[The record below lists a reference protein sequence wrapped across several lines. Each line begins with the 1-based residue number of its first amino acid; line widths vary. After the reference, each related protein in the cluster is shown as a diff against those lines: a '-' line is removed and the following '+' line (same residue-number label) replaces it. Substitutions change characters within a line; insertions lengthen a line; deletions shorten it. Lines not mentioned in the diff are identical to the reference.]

1 MQWPVNCVV
10 LIPCLNEAAAIFQ
23 VVEAARRQISHVI
36 VVDDGSTD
44 DTAALAAKAGAEV
57 ILHDNIHGKGA
68 ALGAGFRRAV
78 GRGFSWA
85 LTMDGDGQH
94 AADDIPAFLSEARH
108 GAADLVV
115 GNRLVNPGQM
125 PWLRRQVN
133 QWMSRRLSSV
143 AGLWLP
149 DSQCGFRLVRLGVWS
164 KLTLQASHFEIESE
178 MLLAFIA
185 RGHAVKFIPVQTI
198 YNNEHSKIHPVRDT
212 VRWFR
217 WWWRARRSMVGR
229 AGQPLLDA

>member
-1 MQWPVNCVV
+1 MQWPVECVV
-10 LIPCLNEAAAIFQ
+10 VIPCLNEAAAIFP
-23 VVEAARRQISHVI
+23 VVEAVRRQISHVI

-44 DTAALAAKAGAEV
+44 DTSALAAKAGAE
-57 ILHDNIHGKGA
+57 IIRHDHSHGKGA

-115 GNRLVNPGQM
+115 GNRLANPGQM
-125 PWLRRQVN
+125 PWLRRRVN

-198 YNNEHSKIHPVRDT
+198 YKNERSKIHPMRDT

-217 WWWRARRSMVGR
+217 WWWRARRGMVRR
-229 AGQPLLDA
+229 ADQPAFDA